1 MQGDA
6 IAFMRTLNLIHLLL
20 RDQQRV
26 VAPVSTS
33 AVHAPIVDAPID
45 EREIQR
51 RNPVRDI
58 QN

>member
-1 MQGDA
+1 MQGEA

-33 AVHAPIVDAPID
+33 AVYAPIVEPPID
-45 EREIQR
+45 ERDIQR
-51 RNPVRDI
+51 RNPV
-58 QN
+58 